1 MGPLLI
7 LARAAQ
13 AGVALSV
20 RAGTV
25 YAAPP
30 GLLPAALVDEIRAHK
45 SELVDLLA
53 TSPGCTSCAGP
64 VDDARD
70 LLCQPCYSARRAP
83 GRVLPFD
90 PDRRLRTE
98 QRLAARRCET
108 CGGSWYR
115 VHPNGDAECEPCRR
129 NRAVT
134 PETRTNGVPP
144 LGSAP

>member
-64 VDDARD
+64 VDDAQD

-90 PDRRLRTE
+90 PGRRLRTE
-98 QRLAARRCET
+98 ARLATRRCES
-108 CGGSWYR
+108 CGGSWWQI
-115 VHPNGDAECEPCRR
+115 HPNGDAECETCRR
-129 NRAVT
+129 ARVSTT
-134 PETRTNGVPP
+134 PPRTDGVRP
-144 LGSAP
+144 GAPE